1 MKFNIR
7 TKLIL
12 LGVGSVLVTALVL
25 TVIGVWQSELTQRK
39 TTEQTNILIEK
50 EIAQITTDTYNL
62 VKSQDE
68 LISLQVQGGIKVLN
82 ELIDKEGGLTR
93 GDEMVS
99 WKAVNQLNNS
109 EKMVQLPQLLLG
121 DQWLGQIFKSG
132 VTIPVIDKMSSTL
145 NSKATIF
152 QPLPDESGI
161 LRVATNIVN
170 SKGERAIGTYIPA
183 KNTDGSENAVYKTV
197 MAGEDYFG
205 LAFVVDAWYVTAYHP
220 FKNSNGEIIAVL
232 FVGIKQESV
241 ATLRDAIAQT
251 KVGLTGYITVLGSR
265 GDQQGKYIISKN
277 GEADGQSAWE
287 DQDNEGNYII
297 QTIIK
302 EAITLAGN
310 ETASFRYITKD
321 DQTQQI
327 VRVAYYAPWDWVI
340 LVNANESDYQSF
352 FDDLAK
358 SQQQT
363 MWLFI
368 IAGLSS
374 ALVSFF
380 AILIISTRI
389 TKPITSLSDTAKHLA
404 EGNIAHEITHYSKD
418 ETGVLAES
426 FRKMIAYQQK
436 IAATA
441 AQIAEGDL
449 TVEVEA
455 LSEKDVLGTAFQ
467 KMVAM
472 LAKALGEVAANARQM
487 KEASAQLS
495 ETANQ
500 AGLATSQIA
509 TTIQQ
514 VASGTSQQ
522 TASITTTATSMDQ
535 MARAIGGV
543 AKGAQEQ
550 AQMATKAADATAQI
564 SSAIEQVSGNVE
576 SVTKDSDASA
586 QSAREG
592 VKIVSDTIQ
601 GMESIRAKV
610 GLSAG
615 KVEEM
620 GKRSEE
626 IVAIVETIEDI
637 ASQTNLLAL
646 NAAIEA
652 ARAGEHGKG
661 FAVVADEVRKLAE
674 RSSSSTKEINDLVRG
689 IQTTVAEAV
698 AAMQEGVQEVASGVG
713 LANSAGESLAS
724 ILKAAEAVFAQAE
737 EASDASQRMRKS
749 AEELVT
755 SVDAVSA
762 VIEEN
767 TAATEEMSASSNEVS
782 SSIESI
788 ASVSEENSAAVEEV
802 SASAEEMTAQAQ
814 EVSAAAQTLSG
825 MANELHRIIS
835 HFKF

>member
-1 MKFNIR
+1 MNTVDTGKNDAFRIPFFQSIRGRLVLFFFLLAAIPLLITSVLAYILSSSALLAETRGGLEAQRDAQMTFLTSWAAERYQDMDSVAATARVRSMDPGSAQETVDQYFEVFGIYETMLVVAPDGKSIAITGGEQVDVNDREYFQIAITGKKNISDALVSRATGGLIVVIAVPVIENNRVIGIMAGTISVDELGRALNQQFDLTGESYLINDQGFFVTASRYVEDMKSAGLITERAELEMKVETVGAQEALANRPGVNEYVNYLGAPVIGAYAFEPDLQMGLLVEQSEAEATASATQLRNYSIIIAIVI
-7 TKLIL
+7 LIL
-12 LGVGSVLVTALVL
+12 
-25 TVIGVWQSELTQRK
+25 
-39 TTEQTNILIEK
+39 
-50 EIAQITTDTYNL
+50 
-62 VKSQDE
+62 
-68 LISLQVQGGIKVLN
+68 
-82 ELIDKEGGLTR
+82 
-93 GDEMVS
+93 
-99 WKAVNQLNNS
+99 AV
-109 EKMVQLPQLLLG
+109 
-121 DQWLGQIFKSG
+121 
-132 VTIPVIDKMSSTL
+132 
-145 NSKATIF
+145 
-152 QPLPDESGI
+152 
-161 LRVATNIVN
+161 
-170 SKGERAIGTYIPA
+170 
-183 KNTDGSENAVYKTV
+183 
-197 MAGEDYFG
+197 
-205 LAFVVDAWYVTAYHP
+205 
-220 FKNSNGEIIAVL
+220 
-232 FVGIKQESV
+232 
-241 ATLRDAIAQT
+241 
-251 KVGLTGYITVLGSR
+251 
-265 GDQQGKYIISKN
+265 
-277 GEADGQSAWE
+277 
-287 DQDNEGNYII
+287 
-297 QTIIK
+297 
-302 EAITLAGN
+302 
-310 ETASFRYITKD
+310 
-321 DQTQQI
+321 
-327 VRVAYYAPWDWVI
+327 
-340 LVNANESDYQSF
+340 
-352 FDDLAK
+352 
-358 SQQQT
+358 
-363 MWLFI
+363 
-368 IAGLSS
+368 IAGL
-374 ALVSFF
+374 
-380 AILIISTRI
+380 IISNTMS
-389 TKPITSLSDTAKHLA
+389 KPIQMMAAVAAKL
-404 EGNIAHEITHYSKD
+404 GYGEIDQEVTHKGKD

-426 FRKMIAYQQK
+426 FRKMIAFQQK
-436 IAATA
+436 MAATA
-441 AQIAEGDL
+441 GQIAEGDL

-472 LAKALGEVAANARQM
+472 LAKALGDVAANARQV

-522 TASITTTATSMDQ
+522 TASITTTATAMDQ

-802 SASAEEMTAQAQ
+802 SASAEEMTAQVE
-814 EVSAAAQTLSG
+814 EVSASAQALSEMADTLN
-825 MANELHRIIS
+825 MLVNQ
-835 HFKF
+835 FKLN